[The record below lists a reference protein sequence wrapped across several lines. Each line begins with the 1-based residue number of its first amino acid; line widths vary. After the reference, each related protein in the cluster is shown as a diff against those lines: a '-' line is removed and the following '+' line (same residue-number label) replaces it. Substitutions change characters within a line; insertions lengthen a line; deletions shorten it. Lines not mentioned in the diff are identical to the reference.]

1 MRSVIFAVST
11 ALTVLLSA
19 CTGVA
24 SSVPVN
30 TVSSIS
36 ASTSITTS
44 SEVDSAVSE
53 SASSETGNIQT
64 GLVREQTLDSTER
77 LIHYSYYLPEDYDP
91 TRKYSMMVVMPGYYA
106 AANVVFD
113 DADILN
119 WIVSKHK

>member
-19 CTGVA
+19 CTGAA

-30 TVSSIS
+30 TVSSVS

-64 GLVREQTLDSTER
+64 GLVREQTLDSTEE

-91 TRKYSMMVVMPGYYA
+91 TRKYPMMVVMPGY
-106 AANVVFD
+106 NMMWFGESSSGSNLD
-113 DADILN
+113 
-119 WIVSKHK
+119 WTG